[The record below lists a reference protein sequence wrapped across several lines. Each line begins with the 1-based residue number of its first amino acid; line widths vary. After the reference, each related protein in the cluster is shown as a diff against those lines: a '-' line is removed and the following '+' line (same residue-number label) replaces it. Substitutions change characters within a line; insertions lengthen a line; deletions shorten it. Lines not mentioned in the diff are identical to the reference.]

1 MADNVLLRSGRFAA
15 SFVFIVLVFGHGAAF
30 ARQTN
35 VHLVVTVRDLS
46 MRHLVNVTYEYDP
59 VERREVSL
67 DSAFQDANG
76 TVDLR
81 FTMDRGRPVLLK
93 INSKHLRLFLEPGD
107 DLQISYSDMSFQ
119 NSVTFTGQ
127 GASNCRYLISERE
140 AGFHTPTWAYMS
152 LKKLDA
158 RTFTKH
164 VDSVEAAHWAFYRN
178 ADTTVLTPSCR
189 AFIRTNI
196 TYQYIPA
203 RDMFTLQD
211 GAQAV
216 PVWYYDH
223 LKELNLNDQQAW
235 DNAYYVDA
243 VELFLSKFGFHSD
256 STLKTVSTDPWVL
269 HAYHEITRILRG
281 PIRDVHH
288 ARLLVRFAHELA
300 DDRDLA
306 DTLLGS
312 FRRTCRKPV
321 LLEVV
326 ERRYMQALLAS
337 KGQDA
342 PLFTVADE
350 DRKNHAFPELSGKV
364 LYVDLWAT
372 WCAPCIE
379 AMKDSRELR
388 TKFDTNDVAFV
399 YINVMDTWTD
409 WKAYSASH
417 DLGRYNFAT
426 TMQFNDHYGML
437 GVPHYIIIDRNGK
450 IFKNHA
456 PDPDQAEELIRSAL
470 R

>member
-1 MADNVLLRSGRFAA
+1 VAIAGPAD
-15 SFVFIVLVFGHGAAF
+15 
-30 ARQTN
+30 
-35 VHLVVTVRDLS
+35 VHLVVKGRDLS
-46 MRHLVNVTYEYDP
+46 MRRLVSVMVEHDP
-59 VERREVSL
+59 VEWRKVGL
-67 DSAFQDANG
+67 DSAFQDPNG
-76 TVDLR
+76 SVDLR
-81 FTMDRGRPVLLK
+81 FTLDRPRSVQLSVG
-93 INSKHLRLFLEPGD
+93 SKQILLFLEPGD
-107 DLQISYSDMSFQ
+107 DLQISYSDMAFQ
-119 NSVTFTGQ
+119 GSVTFSGQ
-127 GASNCRYLISERE
+127 GAGNCRYLMSERE
-140 AGFHTPTWAYMS
+140 AGFQMPAWSYMT

-158 RTFTKH
+158 RAFTKH

-178 ADTTVLTPSCR
+178 ADTMVLTPSCR
-189 AFIRTNI
+189 AFVRTNI

-203 RDMFTLQD
+203 RDMFTLQA
-211 GAQAV
+211 GAPAV

-235 DNAYYVDA
+235 DNPFYVEA

-256 STLKTVSTDPWVL
+256 STLKTVSTEPWVA
-269 HAYHEITRILRG
+269 HAYREITRILRG

-288 ARLLVRFAHELA
+288 ARLLVMYIHLLA

-306 DTLLGS
+306 DNLLGS

-321 LLEVV
+321 LLEIV
-326 ERRYMQALLAS
+326 ERRYMQALQAS
-337 KGQDA
+337 KGQEA

-388 TKFDTNDVAFV
+388 TKFDSNHVAFV

-409 WKAYSASH
+409 WIAYSASH
-417 DLGRYNFAT
+417 DLGRYNWFSDFAS

-437 GVPHYIIIDRNGK
+437 GVPHYIIIGRDGK

-456 PDPDQAEELIRSAL
+456 PAPDQAEELIRSAL